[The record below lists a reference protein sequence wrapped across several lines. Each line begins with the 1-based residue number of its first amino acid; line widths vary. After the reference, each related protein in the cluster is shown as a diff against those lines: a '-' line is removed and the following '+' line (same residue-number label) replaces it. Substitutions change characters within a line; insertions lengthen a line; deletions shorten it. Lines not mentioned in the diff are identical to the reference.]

1 MKENFSKSLQKALQ
15 FLLPLQRNI
24 LELGLGESIEIL
36 YSIFK
41 IERLL
46 IEGKKNNKLFKKT
59 WLKTGPPVEL
69 FAVREFRFDIV
80 LWNNHS
86 TVVLHWMFNI

>member
-41 IERLL
+41 IYRR
-46 IEGKKNNKLFKKT
+46 KRFKIN
-59 WLKTGPPVEL
+59 EH
-69 FAVREFRFDIV
+69 RI
-80 LWNNHS
+80 
-86 TVVLHWMFNI
+86 